1 MNSLF
6 IPTSTDKY
14 AEDDDDER
22 VHVNPSTFQVTSP
35 VGAAETSPQQ
45 TSTMGGKRK
54 SRRVSLSFP
63 GFGSGVAKK
72 DVPEEDEKDTSSLE
86 NLASNQSGAGK
97 PGKASLHRVSSGAD
111 ISSISTSIGSPSTPV
126 KGSCHH
132 HRHNSQKRGKGRPSG
147 GGGHSRTSSESHNIY
162 ASPNHGHHCDTRRNS
177 GMNDAMTTSMSERN
191 SNSLA
196 SSRESSSSLSMR
208 SQKSRRISENSHSG
222 GKIPWCGCWGNGC
235 L

>member
-1 MNSLF
+1 M
-6 IPTSTDKY
+6 
-14 AEDDDDER
+14 
-22 VHVNPSTFQVTSP
+22 
-35 VGAAETSPQQ
+35 
-45 TSTMGGKRK
+45 
-54 SRRVSLSFP
+54 SFP
-63 GFGSGVAKK
+63 GFGSGGSAKK
-72 DVPEEDEKDTSSLE
+72 DVPEEEEEEKDTSSLE

-97 PGKASLHRVSSGAD
+97 PGKASLQRVSSGAD

-126 KGSCHH
+126 KGQCHH
-132 HRHNSQKRGKGRPSG
+132 HHHNSQKRGKGRPS
-147 GGGHSRTSSESHNIY
+147 GGHSRTSSESHNIY
-162 ASPNHGHHCDTRRNS
+162 ASPSHGHHNCDMRRNS

-196 SSRESSSSLSMR
+196 SSRESSTSLSMR